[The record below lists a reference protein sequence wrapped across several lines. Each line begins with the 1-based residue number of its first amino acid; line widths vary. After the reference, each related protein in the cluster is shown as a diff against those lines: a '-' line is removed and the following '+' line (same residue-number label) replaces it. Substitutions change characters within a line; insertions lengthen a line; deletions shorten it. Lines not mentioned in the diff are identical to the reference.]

1 MYAVECAGLSAP
13 ACIRAEGVGL
23 ATEEDRSL
31 YMTLMGIL
39 MCTRGLGNVLS
50 TPLATA
56 LSSGGS
62 GFNATAAVHTGFAV
76 AGGKYKD
83 MIVYVGSCFAAAA
96 VIAVVGLG
104 REWVVKKRA
113 TGQ

>member
-1 MYAVECAGLSAP
+1 MWTRL
-13 ACIRAEGVGL
+13 
-23 ATEEDRSL
+23 EEDRNL

-62 GFNATAAVHTGFAV
+62 GSGFNATAAVHTGFAV
-76 AGGKYKD
+76 AGGKYRD

-96 VIAVVGLG
+96 GIAVVGWSMEMVG
-104 REWVVKKRA
+104 QKRA
-113 TGQ
+113 VARVQS